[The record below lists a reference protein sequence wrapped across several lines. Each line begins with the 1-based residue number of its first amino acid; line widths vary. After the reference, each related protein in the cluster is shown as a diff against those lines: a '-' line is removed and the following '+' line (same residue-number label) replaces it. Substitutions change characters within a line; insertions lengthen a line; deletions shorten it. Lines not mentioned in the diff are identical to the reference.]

1 MSAPAKS
8 AQRPHGPFF
17 YQTRTAPQPT
27 VLVVE
32 DHDDT
37 REMLHMLLEMW
48 GCRVVEACNGLE
60 AVEAALRE
68 RPQFILMDS
77 RLPFVDGLEATRH
90 IRKNGLRD
98 QVKILIEESFL
109 SLSRMTGFSSTV
121 SVTPSLV
128 IVGLPYF
135 LSSTTLR
142 PFGPSVIF
150 TVSAS
155 LFTPRKIA
163 ARDCSPRVI
172 FFAIIFVSSPDRWL
186 RKAALLSLKLLLE
199 SSAAAEREGF
209 STGRSYQG
217 A

>member
-8 AQRPHGPFF
+8 ANPPTRQLVR
-17 YQTRTAPQPT
+17 QMRTAPQPT

-48 GCRVVEACNGLE
+48 GCRVVEGCKGLE

-77 RLPFVDGLEATRH
+77 RLPFVDGLEATRR

-121 SVTPSLV
+121 SM
-128 IVGLPYF
+128 
-135 LSSTTLR
+135 
-142 PFGPSVIF
+142 
-150 TVSAS
+150 VSAS
-155 LFTPRKIA
+155 VTK
-163 ARDCSPRVI
+163 
-172 FFAIIFVSSPDRWL
+172 
-186 RKAALLSLKLLLE
+186 
-199 SSAAAEREGF
+199 
-209 STGRSYQG
+209 
-217 A
+217 